1 MSRLL
6 RLAARVGL
14 IALGL
19 IVASGI
25 LAAYRYYSPRAADR
39 PCQGCT
45 GEATAV
51 NVGGFDLYTREIGS
65 GHGGTPVVVLHG
77 GPGHSSESFHRS
89 LDFLADTY
97 RVVYYDQRG
106 SGNSQIRPD
115 PSLYTIELLVDELE
129 SLRRDVLQ
137 ADRMILV
144 AHSAGGALAQRY
156 SLAYPEHVEKLVL
169 ISSIPINNG
178 VAIPVLWD
186 AVGPALS
193 ALGLGFP
200 PTDPAAANA
209 WFTDKMIQTS
219 APRLYDPDNEAFL
232 HDSGM
237 VSFATW
243 REVSRSLEGRDYH
256 EELANLFIPT
266 LVTYGVADGAA
277 TGQDVASR
285 ICESLAGCRL
295 VGFEQSGHWPFLE
308 EPEEFARVVRAFLAA
323 P

>member
-6 RLAARVGL
+6 RLVARLGL
-14 IALGL
+14 IAMGV
-19 IVASGI
+19 IVAFGA
-25 LAAYRYYSPRAADR
+25 LAAIRYYSPVAADR
-39 PCQGCT
+39 PCQGCS

-51 NVGGFDLYTREIGS
+51 ILGGFELYYREIGS
-65 GHGGTPVVVLHG
+65 DHGGTPIVVVHG

-89 LDFLADTY
+89 LDFLADGY
-97 RVVYYDQRG
+97 RVAYYDQRG

-129 SLRRDVLQ
+129 ALRRDFVG

-156 SLAYPEHVEKLVL
+156 ALAYPEHVEKLVL

-178 VAIPVLWD
+178 VAVPLLWD

-193 ALGLGFP
+193 TLGLGFP

-209 WFTDKMIQTS
+209 WFTDKIVETS
-219 APRLYDPDNEAFL
+219 AARLFDPGNRAL
-232 HDSGM
+232 LQDSGTI
-237 VSFATW
+237 SFVTW
-243 REVSRSLEGRDYH
+243 REVSRSLEGRDYR
-256 EELANLFIPT
+256 EELASLDIPT

-277 TGQDVASR
+277 TGEAVATR
-285 ICESLAGCRL
+285 ICETLPDCRL

-308 EPEEFARVVRAFLAA
+308 EPEEFARVLRAFLLA